1 MIFHR
6 NVKCNNRIV
15 KRSGNSI
22 MRYSGETLFGDIFN
36 QLGVKE
42 DNMDRSLADKKFK
55 RVTIECED
63 GTTYAGKI
71 NHVCGSRIVGT
82 NCV

>member
-1 MIFHR
+1 M
-6 NVKCNNRIV
+6 
-15 KRSGNSI
+15 
-22 MRYSGETLFGDIFN
+22 FGDIFN
-36 QLGVKE
+36 QLGIKE

-71 NHVCGSRIVGT
+71 IIYVVVRIVGT